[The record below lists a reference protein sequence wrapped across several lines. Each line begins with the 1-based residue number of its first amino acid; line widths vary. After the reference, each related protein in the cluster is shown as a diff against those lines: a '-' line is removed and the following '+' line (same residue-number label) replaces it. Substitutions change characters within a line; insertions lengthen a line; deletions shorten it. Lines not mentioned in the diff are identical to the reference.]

1 MRASAANPASVDAL
15 GFKCEA
21 RIHLV
26 LEVPILQIGVSVI
39 SVPGVPVERVIKKI
53 ELILVFDNDVLRS
66 KYEAGAHLVQGVLD
80 HSVKSMKLQQSFQS
94 HP

>member
-15 GFKCEA
+15 GLKCEA

-66 KYEAGAHLVQGVLD
+66 KYEAGAHLVQEVLD
-80 HSVKSMKLQQSFQS
+80 HSARSMKLQQSFQS